1 MIKINFSF
9 FCDNIEKNKVILESS
24 YFFKDIFSFKN
35 IAVVGLSPNPVRPSN
50 YVSKYML
57 ENGYNIIPVNPGYK
71 SIFNLECFPSLDS
84 IPYSIDIVNV
94 FRNSKYVLPI
104 IKDALFI
111 KSKVIWLQDGIE
123 SNEGKILALKS
134 GVKFVSNDCILRR
147 HRSL

>member
-1 MIKINFSF
+1 M
-9 FCDNIEKNKVILESS
+9 DNS
-24 YFFKDIFSFKN
+24 FFKDIFSFKD
-35 IAVVGLSPNPVRPSN
+35 IAVVGLSPNSARPSN

-71 SIFNLECFPSLDS
+71 SIFNIECFPSLDS

-123 SNEGKILALKS
+123 SNEGRILAQKS
-134 GVKFVSNDCILRR
+134 GVKFVYNDCILRR
-147 HRSL
+147 HRRL

>member
-1 MIKINFSF
+1 MVGYN
-9 FCDNIEKNKVILESS
+9 EKK
-24 YFFKDIFSFKN
+24 FFKDIFELKN
-35 IAVVGLSPNPVRPSN
+35 IAVVGLSPNPARPSN

-57 ENGYNIIPVNPGYK
+57 ENGYNIIPVNPGHK
-71 SIFNLECFPSLDS
+71 SIFDIECFSSLER
-84 IPYSIDIVNV
+84 IPHSIDIVNV

-111 KSKVIWLQDGIE
+111 KSKVIWLQDGVE

>member
-1 MIKINFSF
+1 M
-9 FCDNIEKNKVILESS
+9 DNS
-24 YFFKDIFSFKN
+24 FFKDIFSFKN

-71 SIFNLECFPSLDS
+71 SIFNIECFPLLDS

-123 SNEGKILALKS
+123 SNEGKILAQKS
-134 GVKFVSNDCILRR
+134 GVKFVFNDCILRR

>member
-1 MIKINFSF
+1 M
-9 FCDNIEKNKVILESS
+9 DNS
-24 YFFKDIFSFKN
+24 FFKDIFSFKN

-57 ENGYNIIPVNPGYK
+57 ENGYNIFPVNPGHK
-71 SIFNLECFPSLDS
+71 SIFNIECFPSLNS
-84 IPYSIDIVNV
+84 IPYFIDIVNV

-111 KSKVIWLQDGIE
+111 KSKVIWLQDGVE
-123 SNEGKILALKS
+123 SNEGRILALKS

>member
-1 MIKINFSF
+1 MIAYNENRF
-9 FCDNIEKNKVILESS
+9 FD
-24 YFFKDIFSFKN
+24 DIFELKN
-35 IAVVGLSPNPVRPSN
+35 IAVVGLSPNPARPSN

-57 ENGYNIIPVNPGYK
+57 ENGYNIIPVNPSHK
-71 SIFNLECFPSLDS
+71 SIFNIECFPSLGS
-84 IPYSIDIVNV
+84 IPHSIDIVNI

-111 KSKVIWLQDGIE
+111 KSKVIWLQDGVE
-123 SNEGKILALKS
+123 SNEGKILAVKS

>member
-1 MIKINFSF
+1 MDDS
-9 FCDNIEKNKVILESS
+9 
-24 YFFKDIFSFKN
+24 FFKDIFSFKN
-35 IAVVGLSPNPVRPSN
+35 IAVVGLSPNSARPSN

-71 SIFNLECFPSLDS
+71 SIFNIECFPSLDS

-111 KSKVIWLQDGIE
+111 KSKVIWLQDGVE
-123 SNEGKILALKS
+123 SNEGEILAVKN

>member
-1 MIKINFSF
+1 M
-9 FCDNIEKNKVILESS
+9 DNS
-24 YFFKDIFSFKN
+24 FFKDIFSFKN

-57 ENGYNIIPVNPGYK
+57 ENVYSIIPVNPGYK
-71 SIFNLECFPSLDS
+71 TIFNIECFPSLDS

-123 SNEGKILALKS
+123 SNEGKILAQKS
-134 GVKFVSNDCILRR
+134 GVKFVFNDCILRR

>member
-1 MIKINFSF
+1 M
-9 FCDNIEKNKVILESS
+9 DNS
-24 YFFKDIFSFKN
+24 FFKDIFSFKD
-35 IAVVGLSPNPVRPSN
+35 IAVVGLSPNPARPSN

-57 ENGYNIIPVNPGYK
+57 ENGYNIIPVNPGHK
-71 SIFNLECFPSLDS
+71 SIFDIKCFSSLDR

-111 KSKVIWLQDGIE
+111 KSKVIWLQDGVE

>member
-1 MIKINFSF
+1 MIAYNEKRF
-9 FCDNIEKNKVILESS
+9 FE
-24 YFFKDIFSFKN
+24 DIFELKN
-35 IAVVGLSPNPVRPSN
+35 IAVVGLSLNPARPSN

-71 SIFNLECFPSLDS
+71 SIFNIECFPSLDS

-94 FRNSKYVLPI
+94 FRNSNYVLPI

-123 SNEGKILALKS
+123 SNEGKILAQKS

>member
-1 MIKINFSF
+1 M
-9 FCDNIEKNKVILESS
+9 DNS
-24 YFFKDIFSFKN
+24 FFKDIFSSKN
-35 IAVVGLSPNPVRPSN
+35 IAVVGLSPDPARPSN

-71 SIFNLECFPSLDS
+71 SIFDIECFSSLDK
-84 IPYSIDIVNV
+84 IPHSIDIVNV
-94 FRNSKYVLPI
+94 FRNSKYVLQI

-111 KSKVIWLQDGIE
+111 KSKVIWLQDGVE

>member
-1 MIKINFSF
+1 M
-9 FCDNIEKNKVILESS
+9 DNS
-24 YFFKDIFSFKN
+24 FFKDIFSFKN

-71 SIFNLECFPSLDS
+71 SIFNIECFPSLDS

-111 KSKVIWLQDGIE
+111 KSKVIWLQDGVE

>member
-1 MIKINFSF
+1 MIAYNEKRF
-9 FCDNIEKNKVILESS
+9 FDS
-24 YFFKDIFSFKN
+24 IFELKN
-35 IAVVGLSPNPVRPSN
+35 IAVVGLSLNPARPSN

-71 SIFNLECFPSLDS
+71 SIFNIECFPSLDS

-134 GVKFVSNDCILRR
+134 GVKFVFNDCILRR

>member
-1 MIKINFSF
+1 M
-9 FCDNIEKNKVILESS
+9 DNS
-24 YFFKDIFSFKN
+24 FFKDIFSFKD
-35 IAVVGLSPNPVRPSN
+35 IAVVGLSPNPSRPSN

-57 ENGYNIIPVNPGYK
+57 ENGYNIIPVNPGHK
-71 SIFNLECFPSLDS
+71 SIFDIKCFSSLGR

-104 IKDALFI
+104 IKDALFV

-134 GVKFVSNDCILRR
+134 GIKFVSNDCILRR

>member
-1 MIKINFSF
+1 M
-9 FCDNIEKNKVILESS
+9 DNS
-24 YFFKDIFSFKN
+24 FFKDIFSFKN

-84 IPYSIDIVNV
+84 IPHSIDIVNV

-104 IKDALFI
+104 IKDALFM
-111 KSKVIWLQDGIE
+111 KSKVIWLQDGVE

>member
-1 MIKINFSF
+1 M
-9 FCDNIEKNKVILESS
+9 DNS
-24 YFFKDIFSFKN
+24 FFKDIFSFKD
-35 IAVVGLSPNPVRPSN
+35 IAVVGLSLNPVRPSN

-123 SNEGKILALKS
+123 SNEGKILAQKS
-134 GVKFVSNDCILRR
+134 GVKFVFNDCILRR

>member
-1 MIKINFSF
+1 M
-9 FCDNIEKNKVILESS
+9 DNS
-24 YFFKDIFSFKN
+24 FFKDIFSFKN
-35 IAVVGLSPNPVRPSN
+35 IAVVGLSPNPARPSN

-71 SIFNLECFPSLDS
+71 SIFNIECFPSLDS
-84 IPYSIDIVNV
+84 IPHSIDIVNV

-104 IKDALFI
+104 IKEALFI
-111 KSKVIWLQDGIE
+111 KSKVIWLQDGVE

>member
-1 MIKINFSF
+1 MDDS
-9 FCDNIEKNKVILESS
+9 
-24 YFFKDIFSFKN
+24 FFKDIFSFKN
-35 IAVVGLSPNPVRPSN
+35 IAVVGLSPNSARPSN

-71 SIFNLECFPSLDS
+71 SIFNIECFPSLDS

-111 KSKVIWLQDGIE
+111 KSKVIWLQDGVI
-123 SNEGKILALKS
+123 SNEGKSLAQKS
-134 GVKFVSNDCILRR
+134 GVKFVYNDFILRI
-147 HRSL
+147 HRRL

>member
-1 MIKINFSF
+1 MDDS
-9 FCDNIEKNKVILESS
+9 
-24 YFFKDIFSFKN
+24 FFKDIFSFKN
-35 IAVVGLSPNPVRPSN
+35 IAVVGLSPNSARPSN

-71 SIFNLECFPSLDS
+71 SIFNIECFPSLDS

-104 IKDALFI
+104 IKDAILI
-111 KSKVIWLQDGIE
+111 NSKVIWLQDGIE

>member
-1 MIKINFSF
+1 M
-9 FCDNIEKNKVILESS
+9 DNS
-24 YFFKDIFSFKN
+24 FFKDIFSFKN

-57 ENGYNIIPVNPGYK
+57 ENGYSIIPVNPGYK
-71 SIFNLECFPSLDS
+71 SIFNIECFPSLDS

-111 KSKVIWLQDGIE
+111 KSKVIWLQDGVE

>member
-1 MIKINFSF
+1 M
-9 FCDNIEKNKVILESS
+9 DNS
-24 YFFKDIFSFKN
+24 FFKDIFSFKD
-35 IAVVGLSPNPVRPSN
+35 IAVVGLSPNPARPSN

-71 SIFNLECFPSLDS
+71 SIFNIECFPSLDS

-111 KSKVIWLQDGIE
+111 KSKVIWLQDGVI
-123 SNEGKILALKS
+123 SNEGKILAQKS
-134 GVKFVSNDCILRR
+134 GVKFVYNDCILRR
-147 HRSL
+147 HRRL

>member
-1 MIKINFSF
+1 MDDS
-9 FCDNIEKNKVILESS
+9 
-24 YFFKDIFSFKN
+24 FFKDIFSFKN
-35 IAVVGLSPNPVRPSN
+35 IAVVGLSPNSARQSN

-71 SIFNLECFPSLDS
+71 SIFNIECFPSLDS

-111 KSKVIWLQDGIE
+111 KSKVIWLQDGVI
-123 SNEGKILALKS
+123 SNEGKILAQKS
-134 GVKFVSNDCILRR
+134 GVKFIYNDCILRR
-147 HRSL
+147 HRRL

>member
-1 MIKINFSF
+1 MDDS
-9 FCDNIEKNKVILESS
+9 
-24 YFFKDIFSFKN
+24 FFKDIFSFKN
-35 IAVVGLSPNPVRPSN
+35 IAVVGLSPNSARPSN

-71 SIFNLECFPSLDS
+71 SIFNIECFPSLDS

-111 KSKVIWLQDGIE
+111 KSKVIWLQDGVE

-134 GVKFVSNDCILRR
+134 GVKFVSNDCILRK

>member
-1 MIKINFSF
+1 M
-9 FCDNIEKNKVILESS
+9 DNS
-24 YFFKDIFSFKN
+24 FFKDIFSFKN
-35 IAVVGLSPNPVRPSN
+35 IAVVGLSPNPSRPSH

-57 ENGYNIIPVNPGYK
+57 ENGYNIIPVNPGHK
-71 SIFNLECFPSLDS
+71 SIFKIECFSSLER
-84 IPYSIDIVNV
+84 IPHPIDIVNV
-94 FRNSKYVLPI
+94 FRNSKYVLQI

-111 KSKVIWLQDGIE
+111 KSKVIWLQDGVE

>member
-1 MIKINFSF
+1 MDKS
-9 FCDNIEKNKVILESS
+9 L
-24 YFFKDIFSFKN
+24 FKDIFSFKN

>member
-1 MIKINFSF
+1 MNDS
-9 FCDNIEKNKVILESS
+9 
-24 YFFKDIFSFKN
+24 FFKDIFSYKN
-35 IAVVGLSPNPVRPSN
+35 IAVVGLSPNLARPSN

-71 SIFNLECFPSLDS
+71 SIFNIECFPSLGN

-123 SNEGKILALKS
+123 SNEGKIIAQKS

-147 HRSL
+147 HRGL

>member
-1 MIKINFSF
+1 M
-9 FCDNIEKNKVILESS
+9 DNS
-24 YFFKDIFSFKN
+24 FFKDIFSFKD
-35 IAVVGLSPNPVRPSN
+35 IAVVGLSPNPSRPSN

-57 ENGYNIIPVNPGYK
+57 ENGYNIIPVNPGHK
-71 SIFNLECFPSLDS
+71 SIFDIKCFSSLGR

-94 FRNSKYVLPI
+94 FRNSKYVLQI
-104 IKDALFI
+104 IKDALLI

-134 GVKFVSNDCILRR
+134 GIKFVSNDCILRR

>member
-1 MIKINFSF
+1 M
-9 FCDNIEKNKVILESS
+9 DNS
-24 YFFKDIFSFKN
+24 FFKDIFSFKN

-57 ENGYNIIPVNPGYK
+57 ENGYNITPVNPGYK
-71 SIFNLECFPSLDS
+71 SIFNIECFPSLDS

-94 FRNSKYVLPI
+94 FRNSKYVLPT

-123 SNEGKILALKS
+123 SNEGKILAQKS
-134 GVKFVSNDCILRR
+134 GVKFVFNDCILRR
-147 HRSL
+147 YRSL